1 MIAPFRLGGPVGNG
15 RVNAPGDVR
24 AVKHAFA
31 ALGRYSPPDSGI
43 DGYID
48 RPLRDAVTR
57 YQQDRHLKPDGWL
70 APGGETA
77 RNLALDL
84 GGDPGGGGAAAP
96 AAPAGPLALK
106 DAVGDGRANRPD
118 DVVAVKTALAGL
130 GRYGTDRTR
139 APNPFLDRP
148 LIGAVSAFQK
158 EAGLKQDGWLAPGG
172 ETERALTAATA
183 PPRSPSRR
191 PRRSRPRGRNRSPR
205 RRRPLHGRPNRRH
218 RNRQTTRRSSRPSP
232 RHSARR
238 FTWRNPPVP
247 AITGRSAGRGRWAA
261 TSLRKRRCKTL
272 A

>member
-1 MIAPFRLGGPVGNG
+1 
-15 RVNAPGDVR
+15 
-24 AVKHAFA
+24 
-31 ALGRYSPPDSGI
+31 
-43 DGYID
+43 
-48 RPLRDAVTR
+48 VTR

-172 ETERALTAATA
+172 ETESALTAATA
-183 PPRSPSRR
+183 PPAAQAAGPADPGPAAATEARGAGDRSTDARTADTETGRR
-191 PRRSRPRGRNRSPR
+191 RAVRLAHRPGIPRGASPGGIR
-205 RRRPLHGRPNRRH
+205 RFRRLPGGRREGGAGPLPVYGNGV
-218 RNRQTTRRSSRPSP
+218 
-232 RHSARR
+232 ARR
-238 FTWRNPPVP
+238 WPDDQE
-247 AITGRSAGRGRWAA
+247 G
-261 TSLRKRRCKTL
+261 
-272 A
+272 